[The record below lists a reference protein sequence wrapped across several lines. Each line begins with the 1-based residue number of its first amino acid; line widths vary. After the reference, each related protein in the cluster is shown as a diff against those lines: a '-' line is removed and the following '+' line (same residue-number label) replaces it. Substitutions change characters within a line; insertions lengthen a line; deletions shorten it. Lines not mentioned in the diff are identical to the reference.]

1 VLVVDDNVDAAQTLQ
16 LLLEAAGHHVIVAHS
31 AVAALEAAQASA
43 PQLCLLDIGLP
54 GISGYEL
61 ARGLRACR
69 HRRRHT
75 GRRHRLRP
83 PRRPRAGH
91 AAGFDHYF
99 VKPVD
104 MDALQALIAG
114 LPFRAP

>member
-1 VLVVDDNVDAAQTLQ
+1 MRWRRRR
-16 LLLEAAGHHVIVAHS
+16 
-31 AVAALEAAQASA
+31 SA

-69 HRRRHT
+69 HRRRHLVAVT
-75 GRRHRLRP
+75 GYGRREDREQ
-83 PRRPRAGH
+83 AH

-114 LPFRAP
+114 LP